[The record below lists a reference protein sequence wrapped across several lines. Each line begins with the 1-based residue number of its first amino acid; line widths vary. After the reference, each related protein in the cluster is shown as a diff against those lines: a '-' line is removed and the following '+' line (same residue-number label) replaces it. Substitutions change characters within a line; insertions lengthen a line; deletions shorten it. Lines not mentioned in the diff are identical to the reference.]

1 MYFSALLP
9 HWLWLNERKDISV
22 SWEPTSCQALC
33 WVLYTQLI
41 HVILTKPSETYQYEN
56 RIRLSNLPKVIP
68 EWLHCV
74 DEMNA
79 NPVIFLQSRC
89 SLQSSTL
96 STIILFEW
104 ELNQRL
110 YISPTIHH
118 FPLQFYSEKCELLIL
133 QSLEVNRSLFKH
145 QTIYQQ
151 ITVPLLH
158 TLQYI
163 TNSSSYHKEKMNR
176 GTIFTRK

>member
-1 MYFSALLP
+1 MKQGVIRLEILHIIKESFLNYMYFSALLP

-22 SWEPTSCQALC
+22 FWEPTSCQALC

-68 EWLHCV
+68 EWLHCF

-96 STIILFEW
+96 SQLFSLSENW
-104 ELNQRL
+104 TKDSTFHQL
-110 YISPTIHH
+110 Y
-118 FPLQFYSEKCELLIL
+118 
-133 QSLEVNRSLFKH
+133 
-145 QTIYQQ
+145 
-151 ITVPLLH
+151 
-158 TLQYI
+158 
-163 TNSSSYHKEKMNR
+163 
-176 GTIFTRK
+176 TIFLCSFTQKMWATDLTISWS